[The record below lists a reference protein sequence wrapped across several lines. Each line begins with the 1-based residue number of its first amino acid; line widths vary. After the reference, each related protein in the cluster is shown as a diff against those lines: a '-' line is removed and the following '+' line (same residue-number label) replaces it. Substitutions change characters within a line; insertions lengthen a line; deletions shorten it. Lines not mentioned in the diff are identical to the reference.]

1 MRINGEELQT
11 LGVFPTMMTVP
22 DCVVIGS
29 NKLGR
34 GHGEAKFYISSKED
48 MYAFYGS
55 EKFHARCFLLKS
67 DLIAYMKAIKNEY
80 MEPSQDYAK
89 KEKFPALWQKRMNM
103 ILGLEDVIF
112 FTANDQHQIAGPRGY
127 INSDDKGYQIIREI
141 ALPLVSYIYVEKV
154 GLESDPLYYWK
165 LFVDFDAIWE
175 KQNGPLVFSYGKQ
188 KDKDEPKPKESKK
201 ELEKRKEISR
211 AREGQGKYREQ
222 LLEQCRYCPFTMIA
236 DERLLIASHIKPW
249 AASEDNEKIDPY
261 NGYMLSPLYDKL
273 FDRGFI
279 TFTESRHL
287 ILSEFISPFT
297 WKQIGLKNDTFIKA
311 LPMDDK
317 RAEYLEFHHDAVFKG
332 SYDFTELRST
342 KAPRKYYPSYEASM
356 VAEAPAEYKS
366 GLRSPGGGRQL
377 MLKENVVVC
386 EKCGKEYAQSTESQ
400 KEGHRFK
407 GEDKCPYCGNVRTES
422 MEREFHNR
430 RLD

>member
-249 AASEDNEKIDPY
+249 AVSTNEERISVN
-261 NGYMLSPLYDKL
+261 NGLLLSATYDRL
-273 FDRGFI
+273 FDSGLI
-279 TFTESRHL
+279 TFANEGKLIISR
-287 ILSEFISPFT
+287 FISEENRN
-297 WKQIGLKNDTFIKA
+297 KLNIINGQIYKLQSNTQMKTFLEYHNDVVFIK
-311 LPMDDK
+311 
-317 RAEYLEFHHDAVFKG
+317 
-332 SYDFTELRST
+332 
-342 KAPRKYYPSYEASM
+342 
-356 VAEAPAEYKS
+356 
-366 GLRSPGGGRQL
+366 
-377 MLKENVVVC
+377 
-386 EKCGKEYAQSTESQ
+386 
-400 KEGHRFK
+400 
-407 GEDKCPYCGNVRTES
+407 
-422 MEREFHNR
+422 
-430 RLD
+430 